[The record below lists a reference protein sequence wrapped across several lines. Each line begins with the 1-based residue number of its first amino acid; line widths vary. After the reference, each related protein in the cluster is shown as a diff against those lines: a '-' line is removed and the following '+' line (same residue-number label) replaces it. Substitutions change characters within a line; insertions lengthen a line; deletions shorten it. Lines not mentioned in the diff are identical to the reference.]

1 MSEQSIRDAL
11 GQVVA
16 RVFQQTAFLFPE
28 AINLQDGIAFGDQDL
43 ICVSLSFS
51 GERSGDISLILPTA
65 LCQELSANI
74 LGEDMTE
81 DGAPEKGLDAA
92 KETLNI
98 IAGQLLIQVFGEKAL
113 FNLAAPEVGELAAD
127 GFFTAIKDKV
137 YVCSM
142 VDDHPIIA
150 ALNMKMDAY
159 EHTSTGC

>member
-1 MSEQSIRDAL
+1 M
-11 GQVVA
+11 
-16 RVFQQTAFLFPE
+16 FPE

-98 IAGQLLIQVFGEKAL
+98 IAGQLLIQVFGETAI
-113 FNLAAPEVGELAAD
+113 FNLPRPRSGNWPPTASLPPSRTRCMSAAWL
-127 GFFTAIKDKV
+127 
-137 YVCSM
+137 M
-142 VDDHPIIA
+142 IIP
-150 ALNMKMDAY
+150 
-159 EHTSTGC
+159 SSPR